1 MGKSI
6 RRIEAPGLSL
16 LTWLQEFRSVLP
28 AQKGKEQSEVPVRRF
43 TIGFLS
49 RKLLHLYLVFALL
62 GYAIADQQAV
72 KSPAVPAPS
81 APLEQQSDRI
91 DRPTSEPYKGS
102 LSIFEDPQRG
112 EKLQINRVMD
122 VLGIKAG
129 SNVADIGAGSGW
141 FSVIAAKRV
150 GPEGT
155 IFAVDINSSYLEHI
169 DKRSKQ
175 ENLANIHTI
184 LGKEDDPLLPQKSVD
199 AVLLL
204 KTYHEVGKPI
214 ALLRRAREAMRS
226 AALLGIID
234 RVGKG
239 DDHGLDAE
247 IVIKEA
253 ERAGLVLVEQYDF
266 VKAGNVDYFLVF
278 RSVERGH

>member
-1 MGKSI
+1 
-6 RRIEAPGLSL
+6 
-16 LTWLQEFRSVLP
+16 
-28 AQKGKEQSEVPVRRF
+28 VRRF
-43 TIGFLS
+43 RIGFLS

-62 GYAIADQQAV
+62 GYAIADQQRV
-72 KSPAVPAPS
+72 TPRAVPTPASPS
-81 APLEQQSDRI
+81 VPVEQPPSDRI

-102 LSIFEDPQRG
+102 LSIFEDPERG
-112 EKLQINRVMD
+112 QKLQINRVMD

-141 FSVIAAKRV
+141 FSVLAARRV
-150 GPEGT
+150 GPAGT
-155 IFAVDINSSYLEHI
+155 IFAVDINSGYLEHI

-175 ENLANIHTI
+175 ENLPNIHTI
-184 LGKEDDPLLPQKSVD
+184 LGKEDDPLLPQKSID

-214 ALLRRAREAMRS
+214 TLLRRAREAMRS
-226 AALLGIID
+226 GALLGIID
-234 RVGKG
+234 RAGKG

-253 ERAGLVLVEQYDF
+253 DRAGLVLVEQHDF
-266 VKAGNVDYFLVF
+266 VKQGNVDYFLVF
-278 RSVERGH
+278 RAR